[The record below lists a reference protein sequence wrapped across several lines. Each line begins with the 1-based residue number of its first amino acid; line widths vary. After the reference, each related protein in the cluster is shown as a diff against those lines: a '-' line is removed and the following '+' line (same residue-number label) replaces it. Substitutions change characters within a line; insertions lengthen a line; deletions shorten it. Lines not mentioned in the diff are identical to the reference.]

1 MGKKCVSGCNA
12 VPFPEQVSVVVV
24 FVEIFGA
31 LLTWR
36 KYGQVG
42 GALDLVRV
50 PPPALLTVR
59 TDRQPQHRQTASA
72 QGNFS
77 CTKSG
82 LGI

>member
-12 VPFPEQVSVVVV
+12 VSFPEQVSVVVV
-24 FVEIFGA
+24 FVEMFGA

-50 PPPALLTVR
+50 PPPALLCGLTDSLS
-59 TDRQPQHRQTASA
+59 TDRLLRHRGISVVQN
-72 QGNFS
+72 QG
-77 CTKSG
+77 
-82 LGI
+82 